1 MQYDV
6 LIIDDEVILGQATAE
21 YFSMFDV
28 KTFYAETGGQAFDF
42 LANNQVSLIL
52 LDINLR
58 NESGFD
64 LCKKLRQNINIPI
77 LFISARISENDMLMA
92 LNIGGDD
99 YITKPYTLSV
109 LLAKVKARL
118 KRREPENTG
127 KILSIGNIT
136 LDYEKFKVY
145 VSGKDTE
152 LKTMEFKLLNYLV
165 SNINKVVPK
174 EELFREVWHEDY
186 FSDGTLNVHIR
197 RLREK
202 IEENPNEP
210 NYIKTV
216 WGVGYVFE
224 NK

>member
-1 MQYDV
+1 MIYDV
-6 LIIDDEVILGQATAE
+6 LIIDDEVMLGAATAE
-21 YFSMFDV
+21 YFTMFDV

-42 LANNQVSLIL
+42 LADNQVSLIL
-52 LDINLR
+52 LDINLK

-64 LCKKLRQNINIPI
+64 LCKKLRQNMNIPI

-118 KRREPENTG
+118 KRRETESAAKN
-127 KILSIGNIT
+127 LAIGNI
-136 LDYEKFKVY
+136 LVDYEKVKVY

-152 LKTMEFKLLNYLV
+152 LKTMEFKLLNYLIA
-165 SNINKVVPK
+165 NTGKVITK
-174 EELFREVWHEDY
+174 EELFKQVWHEDY
-186 FSDGTLNVHIR
+186 LSDGTLNVHIR

-210 NYIKTV
+210 KIIKTV
-216 WGVGYVFE
+216 WGLGYVFE